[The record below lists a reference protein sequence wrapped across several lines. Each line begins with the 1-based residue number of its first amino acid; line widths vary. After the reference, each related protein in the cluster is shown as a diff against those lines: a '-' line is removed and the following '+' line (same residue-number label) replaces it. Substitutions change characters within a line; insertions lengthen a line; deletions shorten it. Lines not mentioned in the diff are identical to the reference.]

1 MNIVI
6 SIDSFKGSLS
16 SMQAADAIAA
26 GARAAI
32 PDSRIAICPLAD
44 GGEGTVD
51 ALVAA
56 LGAEYGKATVSD
68 PLGRPIEA
76 AFALTPDGKTAI
88 IEMSAA
94 AGITLVE
101 PCERDPRIASTYGV
115 GELILAAIAR
125 GARHFLV
132 GIGGSATNDA
142 GIGMLAALG
151 FKFLDQQGAEIDPR
165 GPIAAGRVAKILADG
180 VKKEVLES
188 TFSVACDVKNP
199 LCGEN
204 GCSAVYGPQKGADA
218 AAVAEMDA
226 ALSHFAAVTAA
237 QFAGADPDTA
247 GAGAAG
253 GLGFAFLAFLGG
265 KLLPGAELVTKE
277 CGLEELVRDADVV
290 VTGEGKIDFQSAMG
304 KAPAAVAALA
314 KTYGKHV
321 IAFCGAIDQKG
332 ESASCPG
339 IDAIFPIPT
348 GAHTL
353 AEAMDID
360 IASRNLRITAEQVF
374 RVIALYQA

>member
-16 SMQAADAIAA
+16 SMQAAEAIAT
-26 GARAAI
+26 GARRAMADASI
-32 PDSRIAICPLAD
+32 SVCPLAD

-51 ALVAA
+51 ALIAA
-56 LGAEYGKATVSD
+56 LGASRETATVSG
-68 PLGRPIEA
+68 PLGRPVEA
-76 AFALTPDGKTAI
+76 VFALTPDKRTAI

-94 AGITLVE
+94 AGITLVSAD
-101 PCERDPRIASTYGV
+101 ERDPRRATTYGV
-115 GELILAAIAR
+115 GELILAALAR
-125 GARHFLV
+125 GARHFIV

-142 GIGMLAALG
+142 GLGMLAALG
-151 FKFLDQQGAEIDPR
+151 FRFLDEKGKEITSFGGADT
-165 GPIAAGRVAKILADG
+165 ARVARILADG
-180 VKKEVLES
+180 VKKEVLEA

-199 LCGEN
+199 LCGEK
-204 GCSAVYGPQKGADA
+204 GCSAVYGPQKGANAATVKELDA
-218 AAVAEMDA
+218 AISQFATVAE
-226 ALSHFAAVTAA
+226 
-237 QFAGADPDTA
+237 GAFPKADRNAA

-253 GLGFAFLAFLGG
+253 GLGFAFLGFLNAA
-265 KLLPGAELVTKE
+265 LLPGAELVIRE
-277 CGLEELVRDADVV
+277 CGLEAMVREADIV

-314 KTYGKHV
+314 KQYGKPV

-348 GAHTL
+348 GVHTL
-353 AEAMDID
+353 AEAMDI
-360 IASRNLRITAEQVF
+360 ATATRNLTITAEQVF
-374 RVIALYQA
+374 RTIALYR